1 MLSSDFPT
9 DRLARQ
15 RYMTRERDMREGV
28 LTTLTEAGGAVIHPG
43 KELSRGSFSVKITIS
58 KDSRKDFDDLKE
70 KMRKMGFRIL
80 EKASSREFKVM
91 VKAVDARQAQKKTS
105 DALVKARAAQKGKGK
120 PFSAARLRREP
131 ELMMGEAKDVPTVR
145 LNARGGNAVV
155 LAWGD
160 DRGAKKF
167 ANRSQA
173 DKAAA
178 TVGGKVIKPGRVFY
192 VMIGENLD
200 EAKKVPL
207 RTAAEDV
214 VDDLARFVRAAQLK
228 GPFVRPKGPGPDKR
242 LEKLKLAIKKGDKSL
257 LLTAAKDVMDDLERY
272 NRSTQGPGR
281 QRMASLKAA
290 ITRSILGEG
299 FHDKHPMGAPF
310 PPFLQISDMSG
321 APKPFFLDRVKEFI
335 GRKTKR
341 ESIGKFKTRKEAE
354 AAAKKVAARTKEK
367 IK

>member
-1 MLSSDFPT
+1 MLSSDFPS
-9 DRLARQ
+9 DRLARK
-15 RYMTRERDMREGV
+15 RYMLREQDMRVGV
-28 LTTLTEAGGAVIHPG
+28 LTEAGATISPG
-43 KELSRGSFSVKITIS
+43 RELSRGSFLVTITIS
-58 KDSRKDFDDLKE
+58 RDSMRLPNIARRAELDGLKS
-70 KMRKMGFRIL
+70 KMRKLGFNVRDSL
-80 EKASSREFKVM
+80 SAKEFDMV
-91 VKAVDARQAQKKTS
+91 VKAVDSKQAQKKAS
-105 DALVKARAAQKGKGK
+105 DALVKAR
-120 PFSAARLRREP
+120 R
-131 ELMMGEAKDVPTVR
+131 MNEAKDVPTVR

-167 ANRSQA
+167 SNRSQA

-178 TVGGKVIKPGRVFY
+178 TVGGKVIKPGRNFY

-207 RTAAEDV
+207 IAAAKDV
-214 VDDLARFVRAAQLK
+214 VDDLEQFTQVAQ
-228 GPFVRPKGPGPDKR
+228 PKGRPIFGLKR
-242 LEKLKLAIKKGDKSL
+242 RIVTLKSAIQKGSEVLVLA
-257 LLTAAKDVMDDLERY
+257 AAKNIMDDLERF

-299 FHDKHPMGAPF
+299 FHDKHPLGAPM
-310 PPFLQISDMSG
+310 PTYIQISSMSG

-341 ESIGKFKTRKEAE
+341 ESLGKYKTREEAQV
-354 AAAKKVAARTKEK
+354 AAKKVAARTKEK